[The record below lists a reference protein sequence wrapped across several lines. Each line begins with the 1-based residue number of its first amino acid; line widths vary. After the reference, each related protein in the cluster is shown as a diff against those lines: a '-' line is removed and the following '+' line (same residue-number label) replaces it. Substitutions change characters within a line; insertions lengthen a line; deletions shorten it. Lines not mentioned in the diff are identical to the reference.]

1 MSITISESNPSE
13 SNDKFEISEKT
24 DGGYSVLAT
33 CGDCVVSVINYAD
46 SISEENQVKTE
57 RHMETDE
64 IFIPVKGTAT
74 IVVGE
79 EQHRIIMEPGKIYN
93 VKRGV
98 WHSYLANPGSVVMVV
113 EKKGTGEENSEYRFK
128 R

>member
-1 MSITISESNPSE
+1 MVSEM
-13 SNDKFEISEKT
+13 NDKYEIFENT
-24 DGGYSVLAT
+24 DGGYSVLT
-33 CGDCVVSVINYAD
+33 DCGDCVISVINYAD
-46 SISEENQVKTE
+46 SISEENQKKTE
-57 RHMETDE
+57 RHTETDE

-79 EQHRIIMEPGKIYN
+79 EKRRIDMAPGKVYN
-93 VKRGV
+93 VKCGV
-98 WHSYLANPGSVVMVV
+98 WHSFFAKPGCVVMVV

>member
-1 MSITISESNPSE
+1 MISEM
-13 SNDKFEISEKT
+13 NDKFEIFENT
-24 DGGYSVLAT
+24 DGGYSVLAD

-46 SISEENQVKTE
+46 SISEENQNKTE

-64 IFIPVKGTAT
+64 MFIPVKGTAT

-79 EQHRIIMEPGKIYN
+79 EKRHIVMVPGKVYN
-93 VKRGV
+93 VKCGV
-98 WHSYLANPGSVVMVV
+98 WHSFFAKPGCVVMVI

>member
-1 MSITISESNPSE
+1 MISEM
-13 SNDKFEISEKT
+13 NDKYEIFENT
-24 DGGYSVLAT
+24 DGGYSVLT
-33 CGDCVVSVINYAD
+33 DCGDCVISVINYAD
-46 SISEENQVKTE
+46 SISEENQKKTE
-57 RHMETDE
+57 RHIETDE

-79 EQHRIIMEPGKIYN
+79 EKHRIVMVPGKVYN
-93 VKRGV
+93 VKCGI
-98 WHSYLANPGSVVMVV
+98 WHSFFAKQGSVVMVV